1 MPSPLYLLITS
12 PTAVLV
18 IHDGITRVIPVKDQ
32 DTLTKIM
39 NAAPDFIDR
48 IMKFIKKKTGKDSG
62 YNTED
67 ADVEAAV
74 EYAAES
80 VKED

>member
-1 MPSPLYLLITS
+1 
-12 PTAVLV
+12 
-18 IHDGITRVIPVKDQ
+18 
-32 DTLTKIM
+32 M

-48 IMKFIKKKTGKDSG
+48 IMKFIKKKTGKDFG